1 MPLNLYNTLTKS
13 IEPFTPQD
21 PTHIRFYTCGPTVYD
36 DAHIGNFR
44 SFLAADLLR
53 RWLESPLCTLTNA
66 DRTEHAGPRTVTHVM
81 NITDVG
87 HMTDD
92 DNADGAGEDK
102 MDVAARR
109 ILEAKK
115 SGTLPPDA
123 KVNPNNPFQIAQFYE
138 ARFKADAKAL
148 GMKVAID
155 ADKDPSLMPRATGNI
170 KEMKQVI
177 EDLLEKGDAYA
188 AGTPGA
194 RAIYFNIQSFN
205 RYGNLS
211 GNTLDQ
217 LKGGAGGRVD
227 ESNQSEKKH
236 PADFLLW
243 KEDASHKMK
252 WASPRV
258 PGQDEWGEG
267 YPGWHIECTAMALA
281 RLIPGGLNA
290 AKATHAHIDL
300 HSGGEDNIFPHHECE
315 IAQSCCFTGADQ
327 FATHWFHPRF
337 LKVDGQKM
345 SKSKGTMYT
354 LADLTAKGFDPAAVR
369 LELIKTHYRANA
381 DFSIQGLKDSTRM
394 IDRWRDYA
402 RLLLTADSEGPES
415 VFSTLLHEKLYDIVQ
430 ALSDDLNISAAIGW
444 LNKSIG
450 DSKPA
455 PNRSYWKD
463 RDYLGLTDQQREQLE
478 LEARKKHVAAAENYP
493 IPESPMNPD
502 ELIKSVRDESKS
514 FAMRSYAALHLIDN
528 ILGVIFRPI
537 KKSQDTGI
545 ALYQPGVTPSDEI
558 ESLLQQR
565 ADAKK
570 SKDFAAADAIRD
582 QLTALGLS
590 IMDKPGGKVEVAI
603 AN

>member
-1 MPLNLYNTLTKS
+1 MPLKLYNTLTKS

-21 PTHIRFYTCGPTVYD
+21 PDHIRFYTCGPTVYD

-53 RWLESPLCTLTNA
+53 RWLESPLCTLTTA
-66 DRTEHAGPRTVTHVM
+66 DGTEHAGPRTVTHVM

-123 KVNPNNPFQIAQFYE
+123 KVDPNNPFQIAQFYE
-138 ARFKADAKAL
+138 ARFKSDAIDL

-155 ADKDPSLMPRATGNI
+155 DRDRDKNTPTYMPRATGNI

-194 RAIYFNIQSFN
+194 RAIYFNIQSFE
-205 RYGNLS
+205 RYGKLS

-258 PGQDEWGEG
+258 PGQEPWGDG
-267 YPGWHIECTAMALA
+267 YPGWHIECTAMALG

-354 LADLTAKGFDPAAVR
+354 LGDLKAKGFDPAAVR

-381 DFSIQGLKDSTRM
+381 DFSIQGLKDS
-394 IDRWRDYA
+394 DRRIQVWR
-402 RLLLTADSEGPES
+402 RS
-415 VFSTLLHEKLYDIVQ
+415 VRQLMACIENPDLEHSFTGHDFLPRFVL
-430 ALSDDLNISAAIGW
+430 ALNDDLNVALGISILDLIRGSVDTVYDDDTGSEDVLRDRETRMNELADSIELPIQPMDSHLAMVQVRDDTKSDNERTLAAI
-444 LNKSIG
+444 
-450 DSKPA
+450 
-455 PNRSYWKD
+455 
-463 RDYLGLTDQQREQLE
+463 
-478 LEARKKHVAAAENYP
+478 
-493 IPESPMNPD
+493 
-502 ELIKSVRDESKS
+502 
-514 FAMRSYAALHLIDN
+514 HLIDSVV
-528 ILGVIFRPI
+528 GVIFRPI
-537 KKSQDTGI
+537 EKAQDTGI

>member
-1 MPLNLYNTLTKS
+1 MPLKLYNTLTKS
-13 IEPFTPQD
+13 LEPFVPQD
-21 PTHIRFYTCGPTVYD
+21 PDHIRFYTCGPTVYD

-53 RWLESPLCTLTNA
+53 RWLESPLCTLTDAEGN
-66 DRTEHAGPRTVTHVM
+66 EHAGPRTVTHVM

-92 DNADGAGEDK
+92 NNADGGGEDK

-123 KVNPNNPFQIAQFYE
+123 KVDPNNPFQIAQFYE
-138 ARFKADAKAL
+138 ARFKSDAKAL

-177 EDLLEKGDAYA
+177 EDLLEKGDAYP
-188 AGTPGA
+188 AGSPGA
-194 RAIYFNIQSFN
+194 RAIYFNIQNFK

-252 WASPRV
+252 WPSPKV
-258 PGQDEWGEG
+258 PGPNGQQDEWGDG
-267 YPGWHIECTAMALA
+267 YPGWHIECTAMALG

-290 AKATHAHIDL
+290 AKAKHAHIDL

-315 IAQSCCFTGADQ
+315 IAQSCCFTGADH

-354 LADLTAKGFDPAAVR
+354 LGDLTAKGFDPAAVR

-381 DFSIQGLKDSTRM
+381 DFSIQGLKDSTRS
-394 IDRWRDYA
+394 IERIRRDA
-402 RLLLTADSEGPES
+402 KLLTSIISEGRDCQTNISDVVRE
-415 VFSTLLHEKLYDIVQ
+415 FAE
-430 ALSDDLNISAAIGW
+430 ALENDLNIAKAIAS
-444 LNKSIG
+444 LNSLTIDTAETSG
-450 DSKPA
+450 SLDVVM
-455 PNRSYWKD
+455 RSFGAKKGSGKD
-463 RDYLGLTDQQREQLE
+463 IPDVILPTEPE
-478 LEARKKHVAAAENYP
+478 IAEAAANTFQTG
-493 IPESPMNPD
+493 
-502 ELIKSVRDESKS
+502 SVKHAEK
-514 FAMRSYAALHLIDN
+514 ALAALHLIDN
-528 ILGVIFRPI
+528 ILGVIFRPVE
-537 KKSQDTGI
+537 KAQDTGI